1 MTHEIQ
7 AQQTGMQGFSLLRK
21 TLRVDNPAELSDLS
35 LYVTFFFCLVEIAMR
50 IYSSLFWFKVEEISW
65 QNRTNLIS
73 SHHWVISVFF
83 SFQVYFALKK
93 QKKNGFFMCGNFG
106 RYSEDLQLPLLTLSL

>member
-35 LYVTFFFCLVEIAMR
+35 LYVTFFFVLLR
-50 IYSSLFWFKVEEISW
+50 
-65 QNRTNLIS
+65 
-73 SHHWVISVFF
+73 
-83 SFQVYFALKK
+83 
-93 QKKNGFFMCGNFG
+93 
-106 RYSEDLQLPLLTLSL
+106 LQ